1 MNYDARGQLIIP
13 STPKTTLRT
22 VKKTLHIDSGDRDT
36 TKYYTNGDFVV
47 YLPRVYERVLSI
59 RLMSGEFPI
68 ITLAHQHPYSKGN
81 NISGA
86 SYSADAAISSS
97 SNVFYFEVDIEGLNK
112 TDETVVA
119 ANGSGY
125 ADNFFAKIPTMTSSV
140 DGTHYFIEYNDHSG
154 QDNIAKYSPP
164 ISKLDRLHVRLRT
177 HGQQGAS
184 GGFIYWTSD
193 DAYAGSTSN
202 TTGKE
207 FCLTFELEYLDN
219 GYDEYS
225 SMQTSLTS
233 RPNAS

>member
-1 MNYDARGQLIIP
+1 MNFDRRGQQLTP

-36 TKYYTNGDFVV
+36 SKYYTNGDFFV
-47 YLPRVYERVLSI
+47 YLPRVYERVVSL
-59 RLMSGEFPI
+59 RLMSAEFPI
-68 ITLAHQHPYSKGN
+68 ITTAHQHSYSKGN

-86 SYSADAAISSS
+86 TYSADPAITSS
-97 SNVFYFEVDIEGLNK
+97 SNVYYFEVDIEGLNK
-112 TDETVVA
+112 SDETVVA

-125 ADNFFAKIPTMTSSV
+125 VDSFYAKIPVMASSV
-140 DGTHYFIEYNDHSG
+140 DGTNYFIEYNDHSG

-193 DAYAGSTSN
+193 NGYAGNTAN

-207 FCLTFELEYLDN
+207 FCLTFEIEYLDN
-219 GYDEYS
+219 GYDDFS
-225 SMQTSLTS
+225 SYQTGLTE
-233 RPNAS
+233 RPN